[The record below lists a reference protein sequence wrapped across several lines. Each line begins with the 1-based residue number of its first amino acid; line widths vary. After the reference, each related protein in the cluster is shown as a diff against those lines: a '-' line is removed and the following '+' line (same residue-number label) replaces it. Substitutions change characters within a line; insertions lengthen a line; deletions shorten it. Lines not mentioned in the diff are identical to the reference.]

1 MLVTCVLLCGFVS
14 VRSELAGSKAT
25 GRPVKK
31 LLGVI
36 KVKNGGCLDLGS
48 DSGMMRRDVIDI

>member
-14 VRSELAGSKAT
+14 ICSELAGSKAA

-36 KVKNGGCLDLGS
+36 KVKMVVVWIWVVTVG
-48 DSGMMRRDVIDI
+48 